1 MASRTNVGKKSRGK
15 PRKRYSWEEERD
27 VKEAPPGPTPAE
39 QRKLVDAFRASPRS
53 QIRDPF
59 RPLSERDQLLY
70 RLGES
75 PATEEKARISKQI
88 EALDAAE
95 ARTKVQPRRLDY
107 RDQPYTSVTRNRAG
121 KVAAEATAWASPGG
135 GNFTDADIEKMYGPT
150 GTPPSKE
157 VTDEQYRKRL
167 ADIKANAQQ
176 KAAARSDFERD
187 RAFREGRATGY
198 AEGQATAS
206 NTQLQDIAQ
215 TISKQ
220 VTSANDGMDALAK
233 ASSKLDGAS
242 SEVRIDLLQ
251 ELQRNPQLQDLV
263 KTGLMRW
270 DDIMIKNPPA
280 TDSNHVSNP
289 DGDDPEYV
297 IDRKKLVGLQRKLSD
312 YQTKQTASLSN
323 VQQAVARRRTTPS
336 VVPSATNAIYPGMK
350 VWTPVAW
357 APALKPGAS

>member
-1 MASRTNVGKKSRGK
+1 MASRTNVGKKPKG
-15 PRKRYSWEEERD
+15 RKQ
-27 VKEAPPGPTPAE
+27 AGPTPPTPVE
-39 QRKLVDAFRASPRS
+39 VRKIVDEFKASPRS
-53 QIRDPF
+53 QINDPW
-59 RPLSERDQLLY
+59 RPSLSERDQLLY

-75 PATEEKARISKQI
+75 PATAEKTRVSEQI
-88 EALDAAE
+88 IALDAAD
-95 ARTKVQPRRLDY
+95 ARTELQPRRLEY
-107 RDQPYTSVTRNRAG
+107 RNQPYTSVTQDRAG
-121 KVAAEATAWASPGG
+121 KVAVEATAWASPGG
-135 GNFTDADIEKMYGPT
+135 GNFTDAEVEKLFNPSV
-150 GTPPSKE
+150 TPPSKE

-187 RAFREGRATGY
+187 RAFGEGRATGY
-198 AEGQATAS
+198 AEGKATAS
-206 NTQLQDIAQ
+206 NAQLQDIAQ

-220 VTSANDGMDALAK
+220 VTSANNGMDALAK

-242 SEVRIDLLQ
+242 PEVRIDLLQ
-251 ELQRNPQLQDLV
+251 ELQRNSQLQELV
-263 KTGLMRW
+263 RAGLMRW
-270 DDIMIKNPPA
+270 DDLMIKNPPA

-336 VVPSATNAIYPGMK
+336 VVPSANNAIYPGLK
-350 VWTPVAW
+350 IWTPVAW